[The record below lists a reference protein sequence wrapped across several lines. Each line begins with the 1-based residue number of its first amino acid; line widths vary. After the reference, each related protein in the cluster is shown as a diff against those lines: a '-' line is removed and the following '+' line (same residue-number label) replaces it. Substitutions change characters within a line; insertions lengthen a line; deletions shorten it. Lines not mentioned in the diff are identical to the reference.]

1 MRATRSPALGPG
13 AASLGSEGWSWQL
26 VGMAST
32 ATRARAALRK
42 WALAYPGT
50 HEDFPWGESVIK
62 VKKKV
67 FVFLGREGDDLSI
80 SVKLPISG
88 DVALTLPFAEP
99 TGYGLGK
106 GGWVTASF
114 GSREKAPLDM
124 LQEWIDESYRAVAPK
139 KLSATLSESAA
150 PAAKPRRSPPPRTRA
165 AKEPRSRKAVNHR

>member
-1 MRATRSPALGPG
+1 M
-13 AASLGSEGWSWQL
+13 
-26 VGMAST
+26 
-32 ATRARAALRK
+32 RK

-80 SVKLPISG
+80 SVKLPVSG
-88 DVALTLPFAEP
+88 TVALTLPFAEP

-114 GSREKAPLDM
+114 GAREKPPLDM

-139 KLSATLSESAA
+139 KLSAALSEDAA
-150 PAAKPRRSPPPRTRA
+150 PAAKPRPSPRPRARS
-165 AKEPRSRKAVNHR
+165 AKAGRSRKAVNRT

>member
-1 MRATRSPALGPG
+1 MSK
-13 AASLGSEGWSWQL
+13 
-26 VGMAST
+26 T

-42 WALAYPGT
+42 WALAYPGA

-67 FVFLGREGDDLSI
+67 FVFLGREGDDLSV

-88 DVALTLPFAEP
+88 AVALTLPFAEP

-114 GSREKAPLDM
+114 GPREQPPLDM
-124 LQEWIDESYRAVAPK
+124 LHEWIDESYRAVAPK
-139 KLSATLSESAA
+139 KLSAELSESAV
-150 PAAKPRRSPPPRTRA
+150 PAAKTRPSPRPRA
-165 AKEPRSRKAVNHR
+165 AKASRSRKAVNRQ

>member
-1 MRATRSPALGPG
+1 
-13 AASLGSEGWSWQL
+13 
-26 VGMAST
+26 MAST

-42 WALAYPGT
+42 LALAYPGA

-67 FVFLGREGDDLSI
+67 FVFLGREGDDLSV

-88 DVALTLPFAEP
+88 AVALTLPFAEP

-114 GSREKAPLDM
+114 GPRDKPPIDM
-124 LQEWIDESYRAVAPK
+124 LEEWIDESYRAIAPK
-139 KLSATLSESAA
+139 KLSAGLSEGAAA
-150 PAAKPRRSPPPRTRA
+150 PAAKARRSPRRPSAPRKA
-165 AKEPRSRKAVNHR
+165 AKAKG

>member
-1 MRATRSPALGPG
+1 MAWA
-13 AASLGSEGWSWQL
+13 GSSCQR
-26 VGMAST
+26 VGMTST
-32 ATRARAALRK
+32 ATRARAVLRK

-50 HEDFPWGESVIK
+50 REDFPWGESVIK

-88 DVALTLPFAEP
+88 AVALTLPFAEP

-114 GSREKAPLDM
+114 GRREKPPLDM

-139 KLSATLSESAA
+139 KLSAALSESAA
-150 PAAKPRRSPPPRTRA
+150 PAAKTRPSPRPRARA
-165 AKEPRSRKAVNHR
+165 AKAGR